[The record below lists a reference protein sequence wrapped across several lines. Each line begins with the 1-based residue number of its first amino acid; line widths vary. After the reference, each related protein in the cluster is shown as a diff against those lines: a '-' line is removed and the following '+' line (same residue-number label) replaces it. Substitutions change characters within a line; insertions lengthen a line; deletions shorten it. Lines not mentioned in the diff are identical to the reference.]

1 MCGLQI
7 AKAGAKPDIRAR
19 VRAGVGEVQRA
30 QPGSAGIVATAAT
43 VREPFPCER
52 RVESAY
58 RVINT
63 LGSHQ
68 CPF

>member
-1 MCGLQI
+1 MCRLQI
-7 AKAGAKPDIRAR
+7 AKAGAKPEIRAR
-19 VRAGVGEVQRA
+19 TRAGVVEEQRP
-30 QPGSAGIVATAAT
+30 QAGIAGMAAIAATA
-43 VREPFPCER
+43 REPFPR
-52 RVESAY
+52 YLNVESAY